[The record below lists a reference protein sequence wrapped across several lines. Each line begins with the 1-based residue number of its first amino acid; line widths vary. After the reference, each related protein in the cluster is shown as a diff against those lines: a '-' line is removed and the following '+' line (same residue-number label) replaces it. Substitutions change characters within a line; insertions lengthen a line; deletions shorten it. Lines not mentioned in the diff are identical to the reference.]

1 MAERCPD
8 TELLA
13 ACIEN
18 NVTTEEQVRV
28 DAHLAQCGDCF
39 QVVASVLASKIA
51 LPDPTV
57 SDPESS

>member
-13 ACIEN
+13 AYIDN
-18 NVTTEEQVRV
+18 NVTIEEQVSV

-39 QVVASVLASKIA
+39 LLVASVLASKIA
-51 LPDPTV
+51 VPDPTV